1 MRAVVTLLSSFAM
14 ALAAIGLAFAAPGGL
29 GGDPEIA
36 RAQLQAASGAVS
48 IANSHAGQ
56 AVFSA
61 QAMRPGEG
69 VSGTVRI
76 GNDGEAPGRFS
87 VRAAGVQ
94 DTAGPYGGRLSERV
108 DLVLF
113 DVTDV
118 QQPVTVFAGHP
129 ADFEQVDLGTLTAGE
144 ERDYLFAA
152 TLPDGGVPGS
162 DVAGDNRYQGSA
174 LSLGF
179 EWRAGAVAA
188 TTPTPTPTPRPNPT
202 PAPNPKPTPTPTPTP
217 PVTPPVVVAD
227 ALGLPAAS
235 SCVKRRRLK
244 LKVTGPDGAKV
255 LAVTVAVNGRVK
267 VRLKGAKARRPV
279 SLRGL
284 RKKRTKLKVT
294 VRTSN
299 GRTYTG
305 TRTYRTCTKR
315 R

>member
-14 ALAAIGLAFAAPGGL
+14 ALAAIGLAVAAPGL
-29 GGDPEIA
+29 GGDTELA

-48 IANSHAGQ
+48 IANSRSGQ
-56 AVFSA
+56 AVFGA
-61 QAMRPGEG
+61 AAMRPGEG

-76 GNDGEAPGRFS
+76 GNDGEVAGRFS
-87 VRAAGVQ
+87 VRGAGVN

-113 DVTDV
+113 DVTEV

-129 ADFEQVDLGTLTAGE
+129 ADFDQVDLGTLAPGE

-162 DVAGDNRYQGSA
+162 DAAGDNRYQGSA

-179 EWRAGAVAA
+179 EWRAGPVAA
-188 TTPTPTPTPRPNPT
+188 TATPTPTPRP
-202 PAPNPKPTPTPTPTP
+202 KPTPTPVPKPQPKP
-217 PVTPPVVVAD
+217 PVTTPVVIAD

-235 SCVKRRRLK
+235 SCVKSGRLK
-244 LKVTGPDGAKV
+244 LKLKAPAGARV
-255 LAVTVAVNGRVK
+255 VSVTVAVNGRVK
-267 VRLKGAKARRPV
+267 ARLKGAKARKAV

-284 RKKRTKLKVT
+284 RKKATKVKVT
-294 VRTSN
+294 VRASN
-299 GRTYTG
+299 GRVYTG
-305 TRTYRTCTKR
+305 TRTYRACTTR